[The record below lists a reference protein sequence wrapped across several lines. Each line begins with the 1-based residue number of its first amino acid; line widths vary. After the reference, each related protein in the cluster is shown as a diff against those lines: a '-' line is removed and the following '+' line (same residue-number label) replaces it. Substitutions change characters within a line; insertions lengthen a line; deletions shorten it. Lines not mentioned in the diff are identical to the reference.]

1 MHRTTANTAW
11 GGGSGAGNL
20 EKEREIGSGDS
31 DKGACLEVVHT
42 IIVRRDGE
50 IICNENR
57 PIEFTMKL

>member
-1 MHRTTANTAW
+1 
-11 GGGSGAGNL
+11 L